1 MKKCCQFNSL
11 AVELATEP
19 NLEGLNYGK
28 EICNLELIKCD
39 IFVFSF
45 NVLSLE
51 AIEFIFF

>member
-1 MKKCCQFNSL
+1 M
-11 AVELATEP
+11 E
-19 NLEGLNYGK
+19 

-51 AIEFIFF
+51 AIEFIFFSDLFSVVGDK